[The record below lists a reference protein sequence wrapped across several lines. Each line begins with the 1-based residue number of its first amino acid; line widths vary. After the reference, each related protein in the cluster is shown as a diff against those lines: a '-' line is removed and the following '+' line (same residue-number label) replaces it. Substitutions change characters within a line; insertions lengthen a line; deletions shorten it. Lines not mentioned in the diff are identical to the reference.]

1 MNRLQEQIW
10 LQWWKTGS
18 WKLINLPNSRC
29 SPRTLL
35 ERVAVWGGGGGNA
48 LSNGA
53 ITICHPGIVTSYQL
67 HSDSHRELGSDRSHD
82 RELESE
88 DRIQGEEKHDEN
100 LPLIIR

>member
-10 LQWWKTGS
+10 VQWLKTGS

-35 ERVAVWGGGGGNA
+35 DRAAVWGRGGGNA

-53 ITICHPGIVTSYQL
+53 ITICHPGIVTSYTAPVTGT
-67 HSDSHRELGSDRSHD
+67 SIMGSVRGHD
-82 RELESE
+82 GELESG
-88 DRIQGEEKHDEN
+88 DRIQREEKHEN
-100 LPLIIR
+100 LPLAIR